1 MDLGSFIVFIKRDDI
16 YKDIT
21 DDVETKFDNSI
32 YTLELDRPLPKK
44 RNKRFIGLMKDR
56 LSGKIKKEFVA
67 LRAKTYI
74 YLRDNGSEDK
84 KAKTTKKCFMK
95 T

>member
-21 DDVETKFDNSI
+21 DDVETKFDSSI

-44 RNKRFIGLMKDR
+44 RNKKFIGLMKDR
-56 LSGKIKKEFVA
+56 LSGKIKKKFVA
-67 LRAKTYI
+67 LRAKIYI

-84 KAKTTKKCFMK
+84 KAKKCFMK